1 MAGPVSSPVPSWD
14 SQCELLDEEEGTK
27 YDAGPHGSKKENG
40 RLTGSRGSPNG
51 STRSR
56 ASAHEQEAAPV
67 AAAVYPWQPEG
78 EGEEEEDDEDDE
90 EVAARFRERASPSNS
105 PSSAH
110 SPTTLPSVV
119 ASVHKLPTS
128 ISAPEL
134 KPTVRS
140 DQLPRFAVAAG
151 QRSRAPSIH
160 RIEQLSSK
168 GYVPPRRSRVNNA
181 GGGSAASMRS
191 DATAAGRTRIGLLA
205 RDPHL
210 IDKLAGAAGVRSRG

>member
-1 MAGPVSSPVPSWD
+1 M
-14 SQCELLDEEEGTK
+14 
-27 YDAGPHGSKKENG
+27 
-40 RLTGSRGSPNG
+40 
-51 STRSR
+51 
-56 ASAHEQEAAPV
+56 
-67 AAAVYPWQPEG
+67 
-78 EGEEEEDDEDDE
+78 
-90 EVAARFRERASPSNS
+90 AARFRERASPSNS

-210 IDKLAGAAGVRSRG
+210 IDKLAGAAGVATLEGWEPPAAAPPKRKESYTSLQREAGSYMKPSKSVARY